1 MTETGLR
8 REDLSKSG
16 RGLLEKIARLMEAKR
31 VLNLD
36 DLNYALAVDALEAK
50 KRKLKNEYNN

>member
-36 DLNYALAVDALEAK
+36 DLNYALAIDALEAK